1 MKRISPWLVLL
12 ALTPGVSEAYGYG
25 SYSCGVRYS
34 PYALTYRH
42 SGLISGYVD
51 YTPYAYTY
59 RNSGLVPGYGVCY
72 DSYLNYGH
80 PVIGKPFKRVPRAAF
95 RVSRPIRRFAQDTAP
110 SVRPPD
116 GVDIIR
122 QHLRAKGI
130 ASVNI
135 NRIFRIDNQLVS
147 VDVLVKDRN
156 LLIKYW
162 NPQEIEALDTKEQ
175 VKQKIYEKYRQDWT
189 QIAARHEQN
198 GGHVYYV
205 EASEAQTI
213 VAALN
218 SCPTLDAGPEAPD
231 RTVMYAKE

>member
-1 MKRISPWLVLL
+1 MKRISLWLVLL

-25 SYSCGVRYS
+25 SYCGVRYT

-42 SGLISGYVD
+42 SGLVSGYVD

-59 RNSGLVPGYGVCY
+59 RKSGLVPGYGVCY
-72 DSYLNYGH
+72 GSSLDYGY
-80 PVIGKPFKRVPRAAF
+80 PVIGKPFKRFPRTAF
-95 RVSRPIRRFAQDTAP
+95 RPSRPIRRLAQNTAP

-162 NPQEIEALDTKEQ
+162 NPQEIEALDTKEEI
-175 VKQKIYEKYRQDWT
+175 KQKI
-189 QIAARHEQN
+189 
-198 GGHVYYV
+198 
-205 EASEAQTI
+205 
-213 VAALN
+213 
-218 SCPTLDAGPEAPD
+218 
-231 RTVMYAKE
+231 